1 MRKGG
6 NWPSLHRT
14 WGGLGEDDCKVELKR
29 AIQVANLVSGGFGQ
43 SVANADAKIMMGI
56 NVVEIRNDCR
66 FDSLPYTDDSVEDLP
81 PLTASTSIDIE
92 YFIE

>member
-1 MRKGG
+1 M
-6 NWPSLHRT
+6 
-14 WGGLGEDDCKVELKR
+14 ELKR

-43 SVANADAKIMMGI
+43 SVANADTKKIMMGI